1 MLSTGELCVADY
13 WNQKVHVFATNGSLL
28 HEWAT
33 LGIPV
38 GVAADEFGRLFVIT
52 LGGSIYRYTPEG
64 VIDAAWRYPEANG
77 YYWGVDIE
85 IRNGIVYAAS
95 NTISI
100 GRYTLDGAFLGT
112 IHVLGSL
119 RGITV
124 GPQGDVYAADSF
136 RWEVCH
142 LDPNGV
148 PIRCWGS
155 FGTGPGQFNNLAG
168 MTLTSDGHLLVADEY
183 NDRISVW
190 TADGQFVCEWGTQGA
205 AVGELSWPMDIIVGH
220 DGGIYVA
227 DSNNFRVQKF
237 GDVPTVASRWSWGR
251 VKALYR

>member
-1 MLSTGELCVADY
+1 MLSTGEICVADY
-13 WNQKVHVFATNGSLL
+13 WNQKVHVFTTSGSLL
-28 HEWAT
+28 HEWTT

-52 LGGSIYRYTPEG
+52 LGGSIYRYTSVG

-100 GRYTLDGAFLGT
+100 GRYTLDGEFLGT

-119 RGITV
+119 KGITV
-124 GPQGDVYAADSF
+124 GPGGDVYAADF
-136 RWEVCH
+136 YRHEVCH
-142 LDPNGV
+142 LDPNGA
-148 PIRCWGS
+148 PIGCWGS
-155 FGTGPGQFNNLAG
+155 FGSGHGQLNEPTG
-168 MTLTSDGHLLVADEY
+168 MTVTSDGHVLVADEY
-183 NDRISVW
+183 NHRISVW
-190 TADGQFVCEWGTQGA
+190 TVGGQFVCTWGNQGTA
-205 AVGELSWPMDIIVGH
+205 LGEFNFPGDIVVGR

-227 DSNNFRVQKF
+227 DGSNFRVQKF
-237 GDVPTVASRWSWGR
+237 GDVPTGVSRRSWGQ